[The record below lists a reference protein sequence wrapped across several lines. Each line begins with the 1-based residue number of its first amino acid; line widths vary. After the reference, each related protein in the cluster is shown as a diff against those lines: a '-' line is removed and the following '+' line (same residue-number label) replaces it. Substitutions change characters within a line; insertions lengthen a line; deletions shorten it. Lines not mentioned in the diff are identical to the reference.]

1 MEPMEVDEAGDG
13 VAELPYIELDE
24 LCAYIVRNVS
34 GLVGESDETLI
45 SGPLSIASDSLSTF
59 IKDQQ
64 SPIFVINRLVQSD
77 DESDKPSVCYTAINE
92 MHYNKDQ
99 MLAVIFCQERT
110 CCSCRQTAL
119 RTAWSHFVSI

>member
-1 MEPMEVDEAGDG
+1 
-13 VAELPYIELDE
+13 
-24 LCAYIVRNVS
+24 
-34 GLVGESDETLI
+34 LVGESDETLI

-77 DESDKPSVCYTAINE
+77 DASDKPSVCYTAINE

-99 MLAVIFCQERT
+99 MLAVIFVKKGPVVVADKPLCEQLGVT
-110 CCSCRQTAL
+110 L
-119 RTAWSHFVSI
+119 